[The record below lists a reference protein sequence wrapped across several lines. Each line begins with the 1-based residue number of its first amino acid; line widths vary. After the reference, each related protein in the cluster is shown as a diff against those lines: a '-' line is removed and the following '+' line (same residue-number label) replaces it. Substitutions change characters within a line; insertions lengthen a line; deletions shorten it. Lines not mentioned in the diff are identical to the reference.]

1 MPDSFEF
8 GGNVVWKPT
17 PDYIEH
23 ANLTRFMRQ
32 HGSKDFKELMHRS
45 TKEVA
50 WFTDAVLKF
59 LNIEFYLDEGIQFP
73 KWCVGG
79 KMNIIHNCV
88 DKYQSSEISEQLSVV
103 WEGEEGETRSITYAE
118 LFREVNKV
126 ANALRSLGLGKGDA
140 VGLYMPMTIDC
151 QLSLL

>member
-50 WFTDAVLKF
+50 WFTDVGVATCERAIFPGGGFGRRHPIPEMVRRR
-59 LNIEFYLDEGIQFP
+59 EDEHHP
-73 KWCVGG
+73 
-79 KMNIIHNCV
+79 
-88 DKYQSSEISEQLSVV
+88 
-103 WEGEEGETRSITYAE
+103 
-118 LFREVNKV
+118 
-126 ANALRSLGLGKGDA
+126 
-140 VGLYMPMTIDC
+140 
-151 QLSLL
+151 